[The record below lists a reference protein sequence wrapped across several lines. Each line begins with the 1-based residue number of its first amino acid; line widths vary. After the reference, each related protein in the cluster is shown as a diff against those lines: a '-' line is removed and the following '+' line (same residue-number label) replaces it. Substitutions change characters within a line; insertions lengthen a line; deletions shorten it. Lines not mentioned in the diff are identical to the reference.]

1 MASPHL
7 PLLLSLF
14 LLFSLYSNA
23 DDLTSDRAALLAF
36 RSAVAPRLTDWNSS
50 NSSPCSWKGI
60 RCSSNRVTDI
70 RLPASGLYGELPSGV
85 LGNLTALRVLSLRH
99 NFLTGTIP
107 SDLARCTQLTMI
119 NLDSNGLSGVIPSAI
134 FSLPLLTSLTLSN
147 NNFSGPFPA
156 DFNNMTQLNTLYL
169 QYNQL
174 SGEIPDLNNLTN
186 LNNFNVSYNNFNGS
200 VPASLRNMPED
211 SFLGMLQLCGQPR
224 PPCAGAPSSAP
235 APGIVP
241 SAPTPGNTPSA
252 PVNPSG
258 GGSGSSSSKLS
269 GGAIAGI
276 AVGSV
281 VGALIILALLVF
293 FCGKRNAWPKDPAT
307 KPMVGAPAMRPG
319 EMAGLPKRSS
329 AYPIGE
335 PVASVPASVST
346 SSSKKLSF
354 VGNASRVYDLE
365 DLLRASAEVL
375 GKGTFGTTY
384 KAILETG
391 PVVAVKRLKDAN
403 LPEKEFRDKVSEIG
417 AMNNPY
423 LVPLQAYYYSR
434 DEKLLVYEYVSMG
447 SLSSLLHGH
456 RGSDH
461 MALSFEARAGI
472 ALSAARG
479 IEYIHSTGPRASH
492 GNIKSSNVLLS
503 GLNEARIADQGL
515 AQLVTT
521 PSLNRS
527 ARYRAP
533 EVTDIRKISQKADVY
548 SFGVLLMELLTG
560 RTPSNAVNNEEGVD
574 LPRWVQSVPR
584 DEWKTKVFD
593 LELVKQ
599 QTAEQEMVLL
609 LQLAI
614 DCTAQHPDSRP
625 MMYEVA
631 SRIDEIFL
639 SVSGQ

>member
-1 MASPHL
+1 MATPRLSL
-7 PLLLSLF
+7 LFFFLLLSF
-14 LLFSLYSNA
+14 YSKA
-23 DDLTSDRAALLAF
+23 DDINSDQAALLAF
-36 RSAVAPRLTDWNSS
+36 RSAVAPRLNDWNSS
-50 NSSPCSWKGI
+50 NSTCSWKGI
-60 RCSSNRVTDI
+60 RCSSNRVTEI
-70 RLPASGLYGELPSGV
+70 RLPASGLYGQLPSGV
-85 LGNLTALRVLSLRH
+85 LGNLTALQVLSLRH

-119 NLDSNGLSGVIPSAI
+119 NLDSNSFTGDIPSAI

-147 NNFSGPFPA
+147 NNFSGPFSA
-156 DFNNMTQLNTLYL
+156 DFNNLTQLNTLYL
-169 QYNQL
+169 QHNQL
-174 SGEIPDLNNLTN
+174 SGEIPDLKNLTN
-186 LNNFNVSYNNFNGS
+186 LNKFNVSYNNLNGS
-200 VPASLRNMPED
+200 VPASLRNMPAD
-211 SFLGMLQLCGQPR
+211 SFAGMLQLCGQPLT
-224 PPCAGAPSSAP
+224 PCAGAPSPAPTP
-235 APGIVP
+235 APGTAP
-241 SAPTPGNTPSA
+241 SAPTPGITPSA
-252 PVNPSG
+252 PVNPNG
-258 GGSGSSSSKLS
+258 GGGGGSSSKLS

-281 VGALIILALLVF
+281 VGALMILVLLVF
-293 FCGKRNAWPKDPAT
+293 FCRKRNAWPKDPAT
-307 KPMVGAPAMRPG
+307 KPMVGAPAIRPG

-329 AYPIGE
+329 AYPVGA
-335 PVASVPASVST
+335 PVSSAPSSVAR

-354 VGNASRVYDLE
+354 VGNVSRVYDLE

-403 LPEKEFRDKVSEIG
+403 LPEREFRDKASEIG
-417 AMNNPY
+417 AMQNPY

-434 DEKLLVYEYVSMG
+434 DEKLLVYEYVPMG
-447 SLSSLLHGH
+447 SLSSLLHGS
-456 RGSDH
+456 RGSGH
-461 MALSFEARAGI
+461 MPLSFEARAGI

-533 EVTDIRKISQKADVY
+533 EVTDVRKISQKADVY

-560 RTPSNAVNNEEGVD
+560 KTPSNAVNNEEGVD
-574 LPRWVQSVPR
+574 LPKWIHSVPR
-584 DEWKTKVFD
+584 DDWQTEVFD

-625 MMYEVA
+625 TMFEVA

-639 SVSGQ
+639 SVSGR